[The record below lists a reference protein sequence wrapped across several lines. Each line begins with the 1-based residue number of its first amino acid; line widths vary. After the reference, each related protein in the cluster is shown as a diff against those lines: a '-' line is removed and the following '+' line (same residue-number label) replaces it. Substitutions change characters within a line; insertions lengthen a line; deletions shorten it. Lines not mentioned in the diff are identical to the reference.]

1 MITLKTLKWSG
12 CFSYGGDNTLS
23 LEDNTLTQLV
33 GVNGHGKSS
42 IPLILEEAFYNK
54 NSKGIKKASI
64 PNRYLDGGYSIYV
77 SFQKDEDIY
86 EVTVSRKATIK
97 IKLEKNGED
106 ISSHT
111 ATNTYKTIED
121 ILGLDFK
128 TFSQLIYQ
136 NTNASLQFLTATDTA
151 RKKFLIDLLHL
162 EEYVRL
168 FEIFKEA
175 AKASS
180 IKLNE
185 AQTKVSTIKN
195 WLDSNKLDDTTIL
208 PLVEIEIT
216 TEEDE
221 KEVGR
226 LTAELENI
234 SQKNKKIQA
243 NNQYKTAI
251 SAINIDKINSI
262 PVTSKVSYDLIQSTV
277 GTFKGTLSSSQAMIT
292 KMNKLGHICPT
303 CTQSI
308 DENVKSSII
317 QIEQEKIKEAEVRI
331 KEYEDEI
338 KSIQEANKL
347 FDHKIKSQKEWEDL
361 WRNIDSSLPT
371 TIIDRTELERSITE
385 VRSRLSSARSRL
397 SELARENEQRT
408 KRNTRIQIV
417 QEQSDKF
424 ILLLSEA
431 QETLDKET
439 ELNSKLELLKKSF
452 STNGLLAYKIE
463 NLVKELELITNKYLT
478 EFSDGR
484 FTLEF
489 VIVSDKLN
497 VVITD
502 SGVEI
507 ELEALSTGEL
517 ARVNTAALLAIRKLM
532 SSISKSRLNI
542 LFLDEVIST
551 LDDFGKEKLV
561 EILLQEEGL
570 NTFIVSHGW
579 THPLVNVIN
588 VVKENNISRLE

>member
-517 ARVNTAALLAIRKLM
+517 
-532 SSISKSRLNI
+532 
-542 LFLDEVIST
+542 D
-551 LDDFGKEKLV
+551 
-561 EILLQEEGL
+561 
-570 NTFIVSHGW
+570 
-579 THPLVNVIN
+579 
-588 VVKENNISRLE
+588 